1 MGLWVS
7 FVFLLAALFL
17 RNDK

>member
-7 FVFLLAALFL
+7 FGILLAALFL

>member
-7 FVFLLAALFL
+7 FVILLAALFL